1 MAMGKKIL
9 FVVDTSYQ
17 LFYTALLSHFF
28 SKKGLQVY
36 LVLAPYNEDLI
47 KISRKIEW
55 IEHVFIFN
63 RYHYKNNK
71 HQFFKEIIFARKS
84 LKKIIYLDIDY
95 IFIYKDS
102 GYIQSYFLE
111 KLRNYN
117 GCKCILIEEG
127 LSLYTNQ
134 KKALTELSSIKRL
147 KQVVRI
153 KLMGLLGAKN
163 VKYGFGYNP
172 LLSMV
177 LCFKPEKFKQKNQD
191 VSVCSLPLSLPSS
204 KVLNNVNN
212 VFFTKKVSSELV
224 EDNSFSFM
232 YIGQP
237 LSELGM
243 VCLDDELKLLESI
256 DNIFGRFN
264 LRLLIKPHPVE
275 KIDKYNGLKNV
286 TIIKEAYMPVEL
298 LLPKFKINSV
308 LTPFSSAADNL
319 KHFYEVD
326 VIYLY
331 KLIGLEV
338 SIITESYGH
347 IPNSLIQLE
356 NDLVTLCDNPQ
367 KNISQCDVDY
377 ENLIDS
383 IVEELNDNNS

>member
-1 MAMGKKIL
+1 MSKKIL
-9 FVVDTSYQ
+9 FVVETTYQ
-17 LFYTALLSHFF
+17 LFYTALISYFF
-28 SKKGLQVY
+28 SKKGGEIYV
-36 LVLAPYNEDLI
+36 VLAPYNYELI
-47 KISRKIEW
+47 EISKKIEW
-55 IEHVFIFN
+55 FENVFIFN
-63 RYHYKNNK
+63 RYIYKNNK
-71 HQFFKEIIFARKS
+71 NQLFKEIIFARKS
-84 LKKIIYLDIDY
+84 LKEIISLNIEY

-127 LSLYTNQ
+127 FSLYINQ
-134 KKALTELSSIKRL
+134 KKALTGFPLIKRL
-147 KQVVRI
+147 KQVLRI
-153 KLMGLLGAKN
+153 KLMDLLGAKN
-163 VKYGFGYNP
+163 VTYGFGYHP

-177 LCFKPEKFKQKNQD
+177 LCFKPEKFKQKNQV
-191 VSVCSLPLSLPSS
+191 VSVSSLPLSLPSS
-204 KVLNNVNN
+204 KVLNNLNN
-212 VFFTKKVSSELV
+212 VFFSKKVSSELV

-243 VCLDDELKLLESI
+243 VSLEDELKLLESI
-256 DNIFGRFN
+256 DNIFGRLN

-286 TIIKEAYMPVEL
+286 TIIKEAYIPVEL

-326 VIYLY
+326 VMYLY
-331 KLIGLEV
+331 KLIGLEIG
-338 SIITESYGH
+338 IISESYGH
-347 IPNSLIQLE
+347 ISNSLIQLE
-356 NDLVTLCDNPQ
+356 NDLVMLCGNPQ

-383 IVEELNDNNS
+383 IVEKLNDNNS